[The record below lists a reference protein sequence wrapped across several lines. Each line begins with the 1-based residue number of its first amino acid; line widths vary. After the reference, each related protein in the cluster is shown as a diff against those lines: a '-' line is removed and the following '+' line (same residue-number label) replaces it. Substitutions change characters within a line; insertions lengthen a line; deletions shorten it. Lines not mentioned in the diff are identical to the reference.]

1 MHGRLVDG
9 RYRLGEPLGRGGM
22 GTVWLAFD
30 ELLRRDVAVKEVR
43 IPDDLDEMETQGR
56 CERALREARAAARIT
71 HPNVVTIFDVAEDDG
86 RPWIVMELVRAP
98 SLTDVLDEGRMA
110 PHEAA
115 EVGLAVLAA
124 LRAARAADVLH
135 RDVKPSNIL
144 MAPGG
149 RIVLTD
155 FGIATV
161 AGSVTLTATGML
173 VGSPEYLAPE
183 RVLGRRPGPASDL
196 WSLGVTLYQAV
207 EGFSPF
213 RRTGAMDTL
222 SAVLTDE
229 PAPPHRSDAL
239 WPAIEGL
246 LRKDPLERI
255 DEDETERLLMAALVG
270 GGVPA
275 FEEPGVDLPIPPGTA
290 TVEDPGGVRGVTH
303 SSWQPEPQQSPQT
316 PPVWQQAPPVTP
328 APPFGAV
335 SRADPEGPT
344 GGYPM
349 TGAHAY
355 SPADALHD
363 SATADD
369 RPNPVLIGAPTG
381 PSAPNA
387 AAKKRRRTVV
397 LGTMVA
403 AAVTALAIWVPS
415 ALGEQGGGSDS
426 PGKSDASQGAPAGLD
441 APSTGTRRDTSRPTS
456 GTSGG
461 TGQID
466 TGTSGNSSQGGGS
479 TRTTRP
485 THAGTGT
492 ARPSTTAPTMSRP
505 PTTSRPPVTSSAPV
519 TRSPID
525 TSKGGS
531 GGAQSG
537 APREQ
542 GGASTT
548 N

>member
-1 MHGRLVDG
+1 MAHDSGMNGRLVDG
-9 RYRLGEPLGRGGM
+9 RYRLAEPLGRGGM

-43 IPDDLDEMETQGR
+43 IPDDLDEMDTQGR

-98 SLTDVLDEGRMA
+98 SLTDVLDEGRLA

-144 MAPGG
+144 MVPGG

-222 SAVLTDE
+222 TAVLTDE
-229 PAPPHRSDAL
+229 PAPPRRSQAL
-239 WPAIEGL
+239 WPAIEAL
-246 LRKDPLERI
+246 LRKDPLERA
-255 DEDETERLLMAALVG
+255 DEDETERLLMAALVE
-270 GGVPA
+270 VPA
-275 FEEPGVDLPIPPGTA
+275 EEAGPLPIPPGTA
-290 TVEDPGGVRGVTH
+290 TVQDPGGVRGVTH
-303 SSWQPEPQQSPQT
+303 SSWQAAPTPQVPPLWHQE
-316 PPVWQQAPPVTP
+316 PPVPP
-328 APPFGAV
+328 APSFGAV
-335 SRADPEGPT
+335 SRADPDGAT

-349 TGAHAY
+349 TGERAY
-355 SPADALHD
+355 SPADALHA

-369 RPNPVLIGAPTG
+369 RRNPVLIGAPTG
-381 PSAPNA
+381 PSASNA
-387 AAKKRRRTVV
+387 AAGKRRRTVV

-403 AAVTALAIWVPS
+403 AAVTALAIWVPT
-415 ALGEQGGGSDS
+415 AVGGQGGGGSDS
-426 PGKSDASQGAPAGLD
+426 PGSGGASQGGPIAPN
-441 APSTGTRRDTSRPTS
+441 APGTETRRDTTRPTGS
-456 GTSGG
+456 SGG
-461 TGQID
+461 AGHDD
-466 TGTSGNSSQGGGS
+466 TGTPGNGNQGSGS
-479 TRTTRP
+479 TRTARP
-485 THAGTGT
+485 TRTDPGT
-492 ARPSTTAPTMSRP
+492 ARPSTTAPS
-505 PTTSRPPVTSSAPV
+505 TSRPPSSRPPSSSAPPT
-519 TRSPID
+519 TRPPID
-525 TSKGGS
+525 SSKGGS
-531 GGAQSG
+531 AGGQSG
-537 APREQ
+537 SPGDS
-542 GGASTT
+542 GGVSTT
-548 N
+548 S